1 MKAVTPPGP
10 DPLLRWL
17 TSGQAA
23 ETRDW
28 LVHPE
33 NHFVLH
39 DEQAYPALLKELSD
53 RPDYLFVKGNPALLS
68 RPMLAIVGSRNATR
82 QGCLDAE
89 AFAEALS
96 HAGITIVSGL
106 AEGIDAAAH
115 RGALRGKGSTIAVIG
130 TGADRVYP
138 ARNKNLAQDIAAQ
151 GAIISEFALGT
162 PAQKWQFPKRNRIIA
177 GISMGCLVVEASL
190 TSGSII
196 TARLGLEEGR
206 EIFAIPGSIHSPFS
220 KGCHRLIRDGAK
232 LVETA
237 RDILEELR
245 YQTPD
250 LAPDTPEPPAVI
262 AELPENSQS
271 VLHELIQGP
280 LSLDQICHR
289 TGLTTGQVS
298 LMLTSLELF
307 GQIAVL
313 PGGRYQRLD
322 FGRR

>member
-1 MKAVTPPGP
+1 LKAASTSGP
-10 DPLLRWL
+10 DPLLRWF
-17 TSGQAA
+17 TSEQASKI
-23 ETRDW
+23 RDW
-28 LVHPE
+28 LIHSE
-33 NHFVLH
+33 NHFILQ
-39 DEQAYPALLKELSD
+39 EEAAYPALLKELSN

-89 AFAEALS
+89 AFAESLS

-138 ARNKNLAQDIAAQ
+138 AGNLRLAQDIAAQ
-151 GAIISEFALGT
+151 GAIITEFALGS
-162 PAQKWQFPKRNRIIA
+162 PAQKWHFPKRNRIIA

-196 TARLGLEEGR
+196 TARLGVEEGR

-237 RDILEELR
+237 QDILEELH
-245 YQTPD
+245 YQTPG
-250 LAPDTPEPPAVI
+250 LLSNVPAPPPVI
-262 AELPENSQS
+262 TELPENSQS

-307 GQIAVL
+307 GQISVL

-322 FGRR
+322 FGRC

>member
-1 MKAVTPPGP
+1 MKAVSPPGP
-10 DPLLRWL
+10 DPLLRWF
-17 TSGQAA
+17 TPEQVAQ
-23 ETRDW
+23 TRDW
-28 LVHPE
+28 LEHPE
-33 NHFVLH
+33 NHFIFQ
-39 DEQAYPALLKELSD
+39 EEAGYPALLKELSD
-53 RPDYLFVKGNPALLS
+53 RPDYLFVKGNAALLS

-115 RGALRGKGSTIAVIG
+115 RGALRGKGGTVAVIG
-130 TGADRVYP
+130 TGADRIYP
-138 ARNKNLAQDIAAQ
+138 ASNRQLAQEIAAQ
-151 GAIISEFALGT
+151 GAIITEFALGST
-162 PAQKWQFPKRNRIIA
+162 AQKWHFPKRNRIIA

-245 YQTPD
+245 YQTID
-250 LAPDTPEPPAVI
+250 LALSDPEPSPIVTG
-262 AELPENSQS
+262 LPENSQS
-271 VLHELIQGP
+271 VLNELIQGP

-307 GQIAVL
+307 GQISAL